1 MSFFDKNLILLE
13 KHDPA
18 LASRVKSHGYPD
30 NIKVNLS
37 RDGLPIPQVSGISLH
52 SQYYPMKE
60 AEQITRDF
68 KVYDDSRTVVLGLG
82 FGYHILSLLKLS
94 EVTVIEPLMSV
105 FRAFMENIDLEPFY
119 PGIRFRIAEKPATL
133 LARFEPS
140 KWNIFKHSPS
150 IRIGET
156 YYQQLEKGISVRN
169 FISKKPLRILVVKP
183 IYGGSLPTAN
193 HCFDALKNLGHEVES
208 VDCDQFS
215 EGFFSLKDATIIKEN
230 SEVLSQK
237 FFKNY

>member
-1 MSFFDKNLILLE
+1 MSFFDKKLTLLE

-18 LASRVKSHGYPD
+18 LACRVKSHGFAD
-30 NIKVNLS
+30 NIIVNFS
-37 RDGLPIPQVSGISLH
+37 RDGLPIPQVAGISLH
-52 SQYYPMKE
+52 SQYYPIKE
-60 AEQITRDF
+60 AEQISRDF

-105 FRAFMENIDLEPFY
+105 FRAFMENIDLAPFY

-150 IRIGET
+150 IRIGESD
-156 YYQQLEKGISVRN
+156 YQQLEKGI
-169 FISKKPLRILVVKP
+169 
-183 IYGGSLPTAN
+183 
-193 HCFDALKNLGHEVES
+193 
-208 VDCDQFS
+208 
-215 EGFFSLKDATIIKEN
+215 
-230 SEVLSQK
+230 
-237 FFKNY
+237 